1 MLKRD
6 NTTLVVIDVQGKL
19 AGLMHDRAELFA
31 NLRRMIQGAKVLDL
45 PIVVTEQYPE
55 GIGPTVPEIAEVLP
69 KLDPISKI
77 CFSCCG
83 ADEFTTSLRSLN
95 RKQVLV
101 TGIETHICVMQTVLD
116 LLDTGYDVQVVAD
129 AVSSRTADNKRIGLE
144 RMRDAG
150 AVITSTESAL
160 YELLGV
166 ASGTEFRA
174 VLKLIK

>member
-1 MLKRD
+1 MLERD
-6 NTTLVVIDVQGKL
+6 DTALVVIDVQGKL
-19 AGLMHDRAELFA
+19 ARLMHDKAKLFT
-31 NLRRMIQGAKVLDL
+31 NLRRMIQGARVLGV
-45 PIVVTEQYPE
+45 PILVTEQYPE

-69 KLDPISKI
+69 ELDPISKI

-83 ADEFTTSLRSLN
+83 ADEFVSSLQSLG
-95 RKQVLV
+95 RRAVLV

-116 LLDTGYDVQVVAD
+116 LLEAAYDVHVVAD
-129 AVSSRTADNKRIGLE
+129 AVSSRSADNKRIGLE

-160 YELLGV
+160 YELLAV
-166 ASGTEFRA
+166 ASGPEFKA

>member
-1 MLKRD
+1 MLERD
-6 NTTLVVIDVQGKL
+6 DTALVVIDVQGKL
-19 AGLMHDRAELFA
+19 ALLMHDKAELFT
-31 NLRRMIQGAKVLDL
+31 NLRRMIQGARVLGV
-45 PIVVTEQYPE
+45 PILVTEQYPE

-69 KLDPISKI
+69 ELDPISKV

-83 ADEFTTSLRSLN
+83 ADKFVSSLQSLG
-95 RKQVLV
+95 RRAVLV

-116 LLDTGYDVQVVAD
+116 LLEAAYDVHVVAD
-129 AVSSRTADNKRIGLE
+129 AVSSRSADNKRIGLE

-166 ASGTEFRA
+166 ASGPEFKA